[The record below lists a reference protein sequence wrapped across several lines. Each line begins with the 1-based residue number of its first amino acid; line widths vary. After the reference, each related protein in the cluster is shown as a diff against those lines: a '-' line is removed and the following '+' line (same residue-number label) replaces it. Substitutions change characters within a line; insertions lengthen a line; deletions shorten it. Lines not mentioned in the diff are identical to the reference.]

1 MKRRSAVAHF
11 RQLCCLG
18 LPPQAVIP
26 SLLSAVHEIVP
37 SEANCYH
44 FADGSGRMA
53 AFVPEYVIPEVV
65 TALVE
70 NFDGLI
76 ERSYQI
82 DFPTTMVRGMPVG
95 NLMSSYTAAF
105 YRSDV
110 YHLVFRPYNLH
121 QAIDLVVRDTPDG
134 QGIGAFIVGRSQR
147 HPDFSATERG
157 MLLQLM
163 PYIAHAMHGGEAQVS
178 VGSDEQFADSGSSG
192 LVVLD
197 ARGEL
202 VYSSQRARQVLY
214 YAANPG
220 APAASPRVPAS
231 AAAPA
236 PLRAV
241 FDNLVRIAQQRDAP
255 PPVLHHRNR
264 WGRFVFRA
272 HWLEPSSAGQGDL
285 IGVTVQLQEP
295 LAVVMMRRMRE
306 AGLSQRQEQV
316 CLLLAQHSTFESIA
330 QRLHVSHATAK
341 DYADRIY
348 RKLDVHTREELLQKL
363 H

>member
-26 SLLSAVHEIVP
+26 SLLLTVHEIVP

-44 FADGSGRMA
+44 FADASGRMA

-70 NFDGLI
+70 NFDDLI
-76 ERSYQI
+76 ERAYQI
-82 DFPTTMVRGMPVG
+82 NFPTTMLRGMPVG

-105 YRSDV
+105 YRSEV
-110 YHLVFRPYNLH
+110 HHLVFRPYNLH
-121 QAIDLVVRDTPDG
+121 QVIDVVVRDTPDG
-134 QGIGAFIVGRSQR
+134 QGIGAFLVGRSKR
-147 HPDFSATERG
+147 HPDFSASEKG
-157 MLLQLM
+157 MLLHLM
-163 PYIAHAMHGGEAQVS
+163 PYIAHAMHGGEERAS
-178 VGSDEQFADSGSSG
+178 VGREDEFADSGSSG

-197 ARGEL
+197 ARGQL

-220 APAASPRVPAS
+220 TPAVSPRIPAS
-231 AAAPA
+231 AATPA
-236 PLRAV
+236 SLRVV
-241 FDNLVRIAQQRDAP
+241 FDNLVRIAQQRAAP

-272 HWLEPSSAGQGDL
+272 HWLEPSSAGQSAL

-295 LAVVMMRRMRE
+295 LADVMMRRMRE

-316 CLLLAQHSTFESIA
+316 CLLLAQHSSFESIA
-330 QRLHVSHATAK
+330 KRLQVSHATAK

-348 RKLDVHTREELLQKL
+348 RKLDVHTRGELLQKL